1 MSPRHGESPAHR
13 REIERAWLPERRRM
27 LQDACSM
34 KHLVHHGLGQE
45 RAKQVADSALK
56 SYADKFSQYS
66 PRSTWVSPTK
76 ADISFNVKGMTLN
89 GALEIRD
96 KDYELDLD
104 VPFLLRPFKG
114 TAMSVIEQEIQ
125 KWVSKAKSGEV

>member
-1 MSPRHGESPAHR
+1 
-13 REIERAWLPERRRM
+13 M
-27 LQDACSM
+27 LQDTCSM

-66 PRSTWVSPTK
+66 PQSSWVSPTK
-76 ADISFNVKGMTLN
+76 ADISFKVKGMTLN

-114 TAMSVIEQEIQ
+114 TAMSVIEDEIQ